1 MNKIELSPLL
11 GTLTPIQVSSFLKRK
26 GWVVV
31 DQPTKSL
38 LVFEG
43 KSPYIDDTVTIVLP
57 SRTDF
62 ADYQLRLVDCIRM
75 LSQHLQEAPDTLI
88 QKIAHWDRDVLKI
101 RVVSPRSNEQLLPLD
116 FASKLIDKYR
126 EFVAFAAT
134 TETTPKRFYAKVTN
148 AGRDFVGN
156 CMFGHTFV
164 GSFGLTIECPLD
176 LAPALPLL
184 DLPQLRPF
192 PRAVTER
199 IATGYRNITTAVVN
213 ENPDVIVNSH
223 RTGFSG
229 NMCEILT
236 DIYELLDGREME
248 QKVIWAPELTPPQH
262 LSEAQTLVKI
272 DFRSYK
278 MLKAASAVLQTVDEP
293 NEDKT
298 IEGRIT
304 RLKSEKPP
312 LNTEEFA
319 IALRTIV
326 ILWEIEKQQPL
337 SIHIEL
343 PLELYRSACD
353 AHKNGQ
359 RIRVKGKPKKIG
371 KFWTL
376 TDHHDFEVV

>member
-1 MNKIELSPLL
+1 MRKIELSPLL
-11 GTLTPIQVSSFLKRK
+11 GTLTPVQISAFLRRK
-26 GWVVV
+26 GWNIV
-31 DQPTKSL
+31 DQPTDSL
-38 LVFEG
+38 VVFEG
-43 KSPYIDDTVTIVLP
+43 NSINLNEIVTIVLP
-57 SRTDF
+57 SRADF

-75 LSQHLQEAPDTLI
+75 LSQHFQEAPDTLI

-101 RVVSPRSNEQLLPLD
+101 RVVSPRTDEQLLPLD

-148 AGRDFVGN
+148 AGKDFVAN

-176 LAPALPLL
+176 LAPALPLAG
-184 DLPQLRPF
+184 LPQLRPF

-199 IATGYRNITTAVVN
+199 IATGYTNITAAVADD
-213 ENPDVIVNSH
+213 NPDVIVNNH
-223 RTGFSG
+223 RLGLSG

-236 DIYELLDGREME
+236 DIYELLDGRDME
-248 QKVIWAPELTPPQH
+248 QKVMWAPELTPPQH
-262 LSEAQTLVKI
+262 LSEARVLVKI
-272 DFRSYK
+272 DLQSYEI
-278 MLKAASAVLQTVDEP
+278 LKAASAALQTVDEP
-293 NEDKT
+293 NEDKI

-319 IALRTIV
+319 IASRTIV
-326 ILWEIEKQQPL
+326 ILWEIERQQPL

-343 PLELYRSACD
+343 PLELYRDACD
-353 AHKNGQ
+353 AHKNGHKI
-359 RIRVKGKPKKIG
+359 RIKGKPKKVG

-376 TDHHDFEVV
+376 TEHHDFEVI